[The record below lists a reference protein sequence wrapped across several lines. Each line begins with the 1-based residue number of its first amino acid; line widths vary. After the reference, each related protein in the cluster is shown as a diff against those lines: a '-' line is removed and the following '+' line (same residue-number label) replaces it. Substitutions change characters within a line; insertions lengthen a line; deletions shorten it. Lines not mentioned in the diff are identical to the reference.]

1 MRVSF
6 KPLWKLL
13 IDRGLKEKNYVPE
26 QASAQPPVRKWAK
39 MAMSQ
44 QKF

>member
-26 QASAQPPVRKWAK
+26 QAPAPPPPQRWAK
-39 MAMSQ
+39 TVMSQ